1 MQSCYTDPAGALTL
15 AFQAARPPEA
25 HYTPNLYLSVSVLMV
40 CPFLFLYL
48 LYTLRTQVLLITFTV
63 ISSVPALLVC
73 HSALDTDSVRSFY
86 AQLCL
91 WTARL
96 WRPPVLPTARCSS
109 CLTGCCLYKASSM
122 FSLYHALQVS
132 HCCSFTDFIY
142 VWFCHHE
149 HNENTRSVLCIYSE
163 LANYLKL
170 KYYRVEFCFWRV
182 MNQTGFKFKAFCG
195 ILCKMRMCEFS

>member
-1 MQSCYTDPAGALTL
+1 MQSCYTGPAGALTL

-96 WRPPVLPTARCSS
+96 WRPPSFQQHVVLPVSLDAVYTRPPPCFL
-109 CLTGCCLYKASSM
+109 CTMLYKSATAVASLILFM
-122 FSLYHALQVS
+122 FGSVIMNTMKTHALSCASTLSWQ
-132 HCCSFTDFIY
+132 I
-142 VWFCHHE
+142 
-149 HNENTRSVLCIYSE
+149 
-163 LANYLKL
+163 
-170 KYYRVEFCFWRV
+170 
-182 MNQTGFKFKAFCG
+182 
-195 ILCKMRMCEFS
+195 ILN